1 MNNPKKSEI
10 QRHGYLPRLTLIA
23 RNDKEKFILQL
34 KIEFSAPKILYGNN
48 FDELTG
54 ENFYELIA
62 ELKEKLKIMG
72 VVTTEDKLIDANISA
87 IHSSKNII
95 LDKYL
100 MVINSHHHFDH
111 IGGNSEF
118 EEVHIHRFDFKPL
131 MKPVDI
137 SFLKPKNHL
146 VRQILEN
153 KKYRLQAAQIHRPLE
168 GGEQYNLGHIK
179 VEVVHTPGHT
189 SGSICLLTDNG
200 ELFTGD
206 TVHHGAIYLPSEDR
220 IDNYLNSLTHLI
232 RICEDRQVK
241 SVYPAHEEYPIQIED
256 ILALY
261 NYILN
266 RKHYAKR
273 YDQPLD
279 AWIIEKNQYSLI
291 FPKEN

>member
-1 MNNPKKSEI
+1 MNIHEWFEVKKINNHLYVIRERLDLVDDRFRTKYTNIFLIVGSTQCILFDTGSGMVPIFPLI
-10 QRHGYLPRLTLIA
+10 Q
-23 RNDKEKFILQL
+23 
-34 KIEFSAPKILYGNN
+34 
-48 FDELTG
+48 
-54 ENFYELIA
+54 
-62 ELKEKLKIMG
+62 
-72 VVTTEDKLIDANISA
+72 
-87 IHSSKNII
+87 NII

-100 MVINSHHHFDH
+100 VVINSHHHFDH

-232 RICEDRQVK
+232 RICQDRQVK
-241 SVYPAHEEYPIQIED
+241 SVYPAHEEYPIQIAD
-256 ILALY
+256 ILTLY
-261 NYILN
+261 DYILN